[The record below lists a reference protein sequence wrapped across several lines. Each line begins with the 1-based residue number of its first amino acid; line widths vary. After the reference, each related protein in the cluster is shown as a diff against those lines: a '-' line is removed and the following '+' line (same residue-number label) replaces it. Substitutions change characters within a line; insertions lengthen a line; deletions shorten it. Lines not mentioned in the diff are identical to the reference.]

1 MSKPDKKIF
10 TENFTGSIDDL
21 LNFTAEKADMVE
33 DVFEGRKDVLLT
45 ADEVRKIIHEDHP
58 KLTSDEIE
66 FIIKEIQMEETDRHL
81 NSLIQLGLVEIKAYE
96 DGVPV
101 YGLTE
106 LGEEYYNK
114 NIKDK
119 NDHKTE

>member
-1 MSKPDKKIF
+1 
-10 TENFTGSIDDL
+10 
-21 LNFTAEKADMVE
+21 MVE

-66 FIIKEIQMEETDRHL
+66 FIIEELQMEETDRHL

-119 NDHKTE
+119 NDRKTE